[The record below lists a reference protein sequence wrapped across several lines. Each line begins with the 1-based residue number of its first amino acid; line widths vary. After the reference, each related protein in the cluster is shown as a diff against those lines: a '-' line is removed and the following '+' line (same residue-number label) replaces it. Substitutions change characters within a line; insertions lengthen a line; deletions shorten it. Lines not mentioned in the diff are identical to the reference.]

1 LSQLFLFI
9 LNFLKKNKSSEL
21 VRSKKEEDNFP
32 LFLHIRL
39 ALVDSRSDDLFLSY
53 FPILQALDS
62 PISPE

>member
-1 LSQLFLFI
+1 
-9 LNFLKKNKSSEL
+9 
-21 VRSKKEEDNFP
+21 
-32 LFLHIRL
+32 LHIRL